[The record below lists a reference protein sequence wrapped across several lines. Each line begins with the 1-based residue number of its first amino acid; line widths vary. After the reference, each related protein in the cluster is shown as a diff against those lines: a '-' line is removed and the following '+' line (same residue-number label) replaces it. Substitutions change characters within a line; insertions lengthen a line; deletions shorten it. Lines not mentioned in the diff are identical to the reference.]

1 LRPLRQC
8 ADPVGFKVR
17 DGLAQELPDA
27 FQAYL
32 SRGSYSR
39 RAKAGVERQIVR
51 LNYKR
56 TTLFGAALL
65 LVGLGLAGLLIS
77 LTPFEGRRGIIRL
90 MVSILGPSG
99 AQVFVASM
107 AILLAIGGLR
117 LVGLAFDGALA
128 VEIGARGIRVRSIYY
143 TGLLPWAAVRAV
155 ESRVVAGR
163 GKHPMLVIHRK
174 DAAGL
179 LLRLVGLG
187 DKVVVQRRFLD
198 VDDDA
203 FGAWIR
209 AAKKGGTPMPASTKA
224 HPIAAPERV
233 FGRRQ

>member
-1 LRPLRQC
+1 M
-8 ADPVGFKVR
+8 
-17 DGLAQELPDA
+17 
-27 FQAYL
+27 
-32 SRGSYSR
+32 
-39 RAKAGVERQIVR
+39 ERQIAR

-56 TTLFGAALL
+56 RTLFGAALL
-65 LVGLGLAGLLIS
+65 LVGLGLAGLLMS

-107 AILLAIGGLR
+107 SILLAIGGLR
-117 LVGLAFDGALA
+117 LVRLAFDGALA
-128 VEIGARGIRVRSIYY
+128 VEIGAPGIRVRSIYY

-155 ESRVVAGR
+155 ESRVVAGW
-163 GKHPMLVIHRK
+163 GKHPMLVIHRE
-174 DAAGL
+174 DSAGL

-203 FGAWIR
+203 FGAWTR
-209 AAKKGGTPMPASTKA
+209 AAKNGGTPMPASTKA